1 MRTASLP
8 EEFSDLEPFA
18 GWALQ
23 TEHARHKKRVS
34 SSLEAKR
41 AFYNAVFPRAKAAMA
56 YLDQFPMD
64 NLPRRARNLYWLLA
78 SLIAVSFPIEVWKQP
93 KIFLNSGANR
103 FSTAAAPPH

>member
-34 SSLEAKR
+34 SSLEARK
-41 AFYNAVFPRAKAAMA
+41 AFYIAASPRAKAAMA
-56 YLDQFPMD
+56 YLDQFPLD
-64 NLPRRARNLYWLLA
+64 NLPKRARNLYWLLA

-93 KIFLNSGANR
+93 RLSLNSGANR
-103 FSTAAAPPH
+103 ISAPAAPPH